1 MKKNLLKML
10 LIGCMVVSSASTGV
24 FASTAN
30 ANKIKENEVVQV
42 QEDYILDKEF
52 KEYILSL
59 KGISNDE
66 KQKLIESEKVIQ
78 PIYKQIDILLDKADS
93 LGADVRVKIQAVD
106 DKIYEIQNEDSKI
119 MDKAHKYEASK
130 LINGFDINEESL
142 DDNNEESIYDSMVN
156 YIKSLPVLTASEKDK
171 LLATQKKLEPYYKEL
186 EELYKELDKVQKP
199 VMDEV
204 DKLYNKVDEEYTD
217 VAYIWDKVDHNE

>member
-1 MKKNLLKML
+1 M
-10 LIGCMVVSSASTGV
+10 
-24 FASTAN
+24 
-30 ANKIKENEVVQV
+30 
-42 QEDYILDKEF
+42 
-52 KEYILSL
+52 
-59 KGISNDE
+59 
-66 KQKLIESEKVIQ
+66 
-78 PIYKQIDILLDKADS
+78 
-93 LGADVRVKIQAVD
+93 D

-130 LINGFDINEESL
+130 LINGFDI
-142 DDNNEESIYDSMVN
+142 NEESIYDSMVN

-204 DKLYNKVDEEYTD
+204 DKLYNKVDEEYKD

>member
-1 MKKNLLKML
+1 M
-10 LIGCMVVSSASTGV
+10 
-24 FASTAN
+24 
-30 ANKIKENEVVQV
+30 
-42 QEDYILDKEF
+42 
-52 KEYILSL
+52 
-59 KGISNDE
+59 
-66 KQKLIESEKVIQ
+66 IQ

-199 VMDEV
+199 VMVQNTYHLEFLFHNFQLEQNHISYNSLDHH
-204 DKLYNKVDEEYTD
+204 KLIFHDIQAFLQLPYYVQ
-217 VAYIWDKVDHNE
+217 

>member
-1 MKKNLLKML
+1 M
-10 LIGCMVVSSASTGV
+10 
-24 FASTAN
+24 
-30 ANKIKENEVVQV
+30 
-42 QEDYILDKEF
+42 
-52 KEYILSL
+52 
-59 KGISNDE
+59 
-66 KQKLIESEKVIQ
+66 IQ

-204 DKLYNKVDEEYTD
+204 DKLYNKVDEEYKD
-217 VAYIWDKVDHNE
+217 VAYIWDKIDHNE